1 MKILHMTP
9 PEVRNG
15 VYQYIFHHLPFIDQ
29 SKYEFSF
36 LTKVADELKETREY
50 QQYHFPIY
58 QLNGVQRNGREA
70 FEQEIRGILETGFDV
85 IHLHTSSWRGFLIEE
100 IAMEMK
106 ISKVIVHSHSSG
118 IDFVSEEQRKELL
131 KDHLYYKE
139 RFTMEYATDVCA
151 CSREAADWLFS
162 KQIPRNKIQL
172 LPNAVDVKRFRYD
185 RSVRNQIRRE
195 LGIEDR
201 VVLGNV
207 GRYSFTK
214 NQEFLVRCFAKA
226 HKSNPKLYLIMI
238 GQGENISY
246 IRELVERLGMREH
259 IKCYGWLENVPDF
272 LQAMDVFCL
281 PSKFEGLPISAVEA
295 QASGLRCLVSDAVTK
310 ETDLT
315 GLVKFLPLENEK
327 WVEAMEEARVEED
340 RSFMDEAFD
349 RAGYSMEASCGR
361 LIQLYEGCV

>member
-1 MKILHMTP
+1 
-9 PEVRNG
+9 
-15 VYQYIFHHLPFIDQ
+15 
-29 SKYEFSF
+29 
-36 LTKVADELKETREY
+36 
-50 QQYHFPIY
+50 
-58 QLNGVQRNGREA
+58 
-70 FEQEIRGILETGFDV
+70 
-85 IHLHTSSWRGFLIEE
+85 
-100 IAMEMK
+100 
-106 ISKVIVHSHSSG
+106 
-118 IDFVSEEQRKELL
+118 
-131 KDHLYYKE
+131 
-139 RFTMEYATDVCA
+139 MEYATDVCA
-151 CSREAADWLFS
+151 CSKEAADWLYS
-162 KQIPRNKIQL
+162 EQIPREKIQL

-185 RSVRNQIRRE
+185 RKVRNDLRRE

-214 NQEFLVRCFAKA
+214 NQEFLVKCFQEAYE
-226 HKSNPKLYLIMI
+226 SNPKLYLIMI

-281 PSKFEGLPISAVEA
+281 PSKFEGLPISVVEA